1 MLFCFEGQLALQLLG
16 EHSSRPKVSSCSDA
30 EPAYRVPMGLLCSQN
45 RDVASEMGGVVP
57 SFTTQE
63 TDGWL
68 SSHMEV

>member
-1 MLFCFEGQLALQLLG
+1 MLFCFEGQLALQLPG
-16 EHSSRPKVSSCSDA
+16 EHSGRPKVSSCSKA
-30 EPAYRVPMGLLCSQN
+30 EPAYRARCSQN
-45 RDVASEMGGVVP
+45 RDVASEMGGDVP